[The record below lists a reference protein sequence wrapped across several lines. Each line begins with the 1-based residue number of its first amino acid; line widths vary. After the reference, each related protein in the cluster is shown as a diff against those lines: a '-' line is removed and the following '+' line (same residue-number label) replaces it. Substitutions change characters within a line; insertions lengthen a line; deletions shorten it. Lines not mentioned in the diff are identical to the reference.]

1 MSLVDELQ
9 ADRDAQRISLNP
21 FASWLASLP
30 AARQTEWKEALK
42 DRSWF
47 GTSLFRVA
55 KKQGYTGP
63 QGSLDTY
70 RRNV

>member
-21 FASWLASLP
+21 FASWLVTLP
-30 AARQTEWKEALK
+30 AAKQAEWKEALK

-47 GTSLFRVA
+47 GAGLFRVA

-63 QGSLDTY
+63 QGSLESY
-70 RRNV
+70 RRAI